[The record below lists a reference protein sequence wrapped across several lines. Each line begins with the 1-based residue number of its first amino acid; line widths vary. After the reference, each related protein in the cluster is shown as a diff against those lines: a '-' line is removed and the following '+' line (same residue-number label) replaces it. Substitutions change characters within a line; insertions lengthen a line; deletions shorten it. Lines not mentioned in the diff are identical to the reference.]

1 MRRKETRFVVLLAA
15 GVCLAGAALALQ
27 KTGIPDSL
35 GGMLMGLG
43 SGLFGM
49 SAAMLLSV
57 RQERKNP
64 ALARQN
70 EISRKDER
78 NTAMRNRA
86 KALAGDVLQW
96 AVMAAAWMAV
106 GLGAPLWV
114 VLLAVGVFVMKSLLE
129 LCLLL
134 RYQKTM

>member
-1 MRRKETRFVVLLAA
+1 MKRKETRFVVLLAA
-15 GVCLAGAALALQ
+15 GVCLAGAALVLQ

-43 SGLFGM
+43 SGLFGL

-114 VLLAVGVFVMKSLLE
+114 PVLSGCLFAAKAVLEALLLARFQREM
-129 LCLLL
+129 
-134 RYQKTM
+134 